1 MTQNVNRKNTG
12 NIAKAKKL
20 LKDHYNGNPWID
32 STIAGTLKQ
41 ITAKQAAAKRG
52 GFNSIWQIVNHMIL
66 WRTALIGR
74 VMDKPAAH
82 PDDNFIREVKDTSP
96 AAWKK
101 TIKKF
106 VQSQKDIISFL
117 GSSEDELLEKI
128 SPSSGYSYFELV
140 MSIVIHDS
148 YHLGQIMLIKK
159 MVEEGRY
166 FTFTH

>member
-1 MTQNVNRKNTG
+1 MNRKNTG

-74 VMDKPAAH
+74 VMDKPVAH
-82 PDDNFIREVKDTSP
+82 PDNNYIAEIKDTSA
-96 AAWKK
+96 AAWKD
-101 TIKKF
+101 TIKQF
-106 VQSQKDIISFL
+106 ERSQKGIMKFL
-117 GSSEDELLEKI
+117 GSSEDKLLEKV

-148 YHLGQIMLIKK
+148 YHLGQIVLIKK
-159 MVEEGRY
+159 MIEAGREVP
-166 FTFTH
+166 